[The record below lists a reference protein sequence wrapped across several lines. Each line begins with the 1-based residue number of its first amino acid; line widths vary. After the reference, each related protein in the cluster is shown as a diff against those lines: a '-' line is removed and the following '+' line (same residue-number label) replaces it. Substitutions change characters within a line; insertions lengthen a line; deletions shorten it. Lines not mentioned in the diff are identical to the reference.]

1 MKTYI
6 ITQRVEF
13 NNIFVIEAESSEAA
27 VEKVLD
33 PYSTYWQ
40 KCVCEEITSCHTLGD
55 QTPEDFIH
63 NIKNQGYF

>member
-27 VEKVLD
+27 VEKALD
-33 PYSTYWQ
+33 PESTYWQ
-40 KCVCEEITSCHTLGD
+40 KCVCETIGSCQPLGD

-63 NIKNQGYF
+63 NIKQQGYF